1 MSLSSGALAIRTRL
15 SNFRSHEHAIA
26 AVEFALVLPF
36 MVALLLGGI
45 EISNAVSVSR
55 KVTLTAHTVA
65 DLVTQYSTITAAQMS
80 TILGATSAIMA
91 PYSSTNLT
99 FSVTE
104 VKTNASSVATVCW
117 STSSSITVGST
128 VTLPTSLRQPSATYI
143 WGQAQYTY
151 TPSLGY
157 KLTGPI
163 NIYDQIYL
171 SPRLSTTIPYNGSSC

>member
-1 MSLSSGALAIRTRL
+1 M
-15 SNFRSHEHAIA
+15 A

-36 MVALLLGGI
+36 MLVLLLGGI

-65 DLVTQYSTITAAQMS
+65 DLVTQNTSTTLTSSQMS
-80 TILGATSAIMA
+80 NILAATSAIMA
-91 PYSSTNLT
+91 PYSNNHLT

-104 VKTNASSVATVCW
+104 VQTNASSVATVCW
-117 STSSSITVGST
+117 STSSSIAVGSK
-128 VTLPTSLRQPSATYI
+128 VTLPTSLQQPNQYYI

-171 SPRLSTTIPYNGSSC
+171 NPRLSPNIPYNGSSC